1 MIKARR
7 LMVLSL
13 GLAFLL
19 GPAALLAQ
27 EEEEEGHVF
36 QVSTFKVRFDQLE
49 EFLDLWEKEYLP
61 IDMQNDLMKSQKV
74 LTHLWGPDWSVILIV
89 EYDDFE
95 ALAAAWEKRK
105 ELWEQKYPS
114 KSQRDRID
122 NKFRSYWTG
131 HTDAI
136 VTEVPKLTK

>member
-1 MIKARR
+1 MLVKR
-7 LMVLSL
+7 LM
-13 GLAFLL
+13 LL
-19 GPAALLAQ
+19 IALPLFAIPVALLAQ

-49 EFLDLWEKEYLP
+49 EFLELWEKEYLP
-61 IDMQNDLMKSQKV
+61 ITMQNDLMKSQKV
-74 LTHLWGPDWSVILIV
+74 LTHLWGPDWAVILIV

-95 ALAAAWEKRK
+95 ALAAAWEKRD
-105 ELWEQKYPS
+105 ELWKKKYPS

-122 NKFRSYWTG
+122 NKFRSYWVG

-136 VTEVPKLTK
+136 VQENPKLTK